1 MQFIRIRVATAL
13 IAAIYTPHASN
24 EARRSTTS
32 QTPLAKLAR

>member
-13 IAAIYTPHASN
+13 IAAIYTHASN

-32 QTPLAKLAR
+32 QTPLAKIAR